1 MFHKPDQTSDMKYRH
16 VIQSV
21 ITEFIEYLWR
31 FLILLHTTR
40 RPSVFYCFTYVLQIP
55 FYVALSR

>member
-1 MFHKPDQTSDMKYRH
+1 MFHKPDQTSDMIYQH

-31 FLILLHTTR
+31 F
-40 RPSVFYCFTYVLQIP
+40 
-55 FYVALSR
+55 

>member
-1 MFHKPDQTSDMKYRH
+1 MFHKPDQTSDMIYRHVILGWIH

-31 FLILLHTTR
+31 F
-40 RPSVFYCFTYVLQIP
+40 
-55 FYVALSR
+55 